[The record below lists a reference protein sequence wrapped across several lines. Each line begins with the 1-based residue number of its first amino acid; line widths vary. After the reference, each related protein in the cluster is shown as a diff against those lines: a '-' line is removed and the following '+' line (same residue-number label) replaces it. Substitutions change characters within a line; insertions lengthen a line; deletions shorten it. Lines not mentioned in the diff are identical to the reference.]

1 MFALR
6 PARNA
11 LAASTR
17 LLRCAPLGIFT
28 RQLLT
33 RPLCEPS
40 AFDFQL
46 KLPTFNSE
54 LPTRRPGANSCR
66 MRTYTNRE
74 PKTFKMNT
82 CQKIRGAW
90 RCMFQLQHAPS
101 RVRSAQ
107 FALRTILRG
116 RTLRREALPREPL
129 RPGIRSRSCFRSRE
143 RGNSGGV
150 PRCLPAFR
158 ECGIHP
164 TPETGA
170 NTQVAQNEH
179 LRKKGRGVGCRISQ
193 VLL

>member
-17 LLRCAPLGIFT
+17 LLRCAPLGIFN

-33 RPLCEPS
+33 KPLCEPS

-54 LPTRRPGANSCR
+54 LPTRRPGANSRR

-82 CQKIRGAW
+82 CEKNTGGVALHVSTSARSLASPKRAICTPDDLTRPYLAP
-90 RCMFQLQHAPS
+90 RNASSRAPAVRFSVPQL
-101 RVRSAQ
+101 
-107 FALRTILRG
+107 
-116 RTLRREALPREPL
+116 LP
-129 RPGIRSRSCFRSRE
+129 GSRE

-150 PRCLPAFR
+150 PQRLPAFR
-158 ECGIHP
+158 ECGIHR

-179 LRKKGRGVGCRISQ
+179 LRKKG
-193 VLL
+193 

>member
-1 MFALR
+1 MFVWREKATHRMRFSRLTKST
-6 PARNA
+6 PACNA

-17 LLRCAPLGIFT
+17 LLRCAPLGIFN
-28 RQLLT
+28 RQLST

-46 KLPTFNSE
+46 KLPPFNSE
-54 LPTRRPGANSCR
+54 LPTRRPVANSRR

-82 CQKIRGAW
+82 CEKIRGVW
-90 RCMFQLQHAPS
+90 RCMVQLQHGPT

-116 RTLRREALPREPL
+116 RTLRRETLPQEP
-129 RPGIRSRSCFRSRE
+129 R
-143 RGNSGGV
+143 
-150 PRCLPAFR
+150 A
-158 ECGIHP
+158 
-164 TPETGA
+164 A
-170 NTQVAQNEH
+170 NTQLAQNEH